1 VERWL
6 VDGFNVLHAGVLRG
20 RDRADWWQEPARA
33 RLLDR
38 VAGFAEGGAE
48 VCVVFDGAR
57 PSPAEAER
65 RHPRVVFAPSADD
78 WILRELREAAD
89 PTAIVVVTAD
99 RQVADRA
106 RHRGARVVSPR
117 AFLERCGPAG
127 A

>member
-1 VERWL
+1 
-6 VDGFNVLHAGVLRG
+6 
-20 RDRADWWQEPARA
+20 
-33 RLLDR
+33 
-38 VAGFAEGGAE
+38 
-48 VCVVFDGAR
+48 
-57 PSPAEAER
+57 
-65 RHPRVVFAPSADD
+65 VVFAPSADD
-78 WILRELREAAD
+78 WILRELREASD